1 MASVKLATIVEAGK
15 IGVGVYRRLRKP
27 QPVTNSSADRQL
39 ERLEA
44 YLRALLEQGA
54 EIMTGLERL
63 TKEVA
68 ETKDAVKTAVALIV
82 KMVPAIPEEALNA
95 LADSLDADQ
104 KALLD
109 AVQASGTVE
118 PPATPEV

>member
-1 MASVKLATIVEAGK
+1 
-15 IGVGVYRRLRKP
+15 
-27 QPVTNSSADRQL
+27 
-39 ERLEA
+39 
-44 YLRALLEQGA
+44 
-54 EIMTGLERL
+54 MTGLERL